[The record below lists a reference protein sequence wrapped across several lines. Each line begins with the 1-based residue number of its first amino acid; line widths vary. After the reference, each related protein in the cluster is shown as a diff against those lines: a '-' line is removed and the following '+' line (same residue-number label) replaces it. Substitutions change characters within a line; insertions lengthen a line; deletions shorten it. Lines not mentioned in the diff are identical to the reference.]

1 MNIKAFLKEIKK
13 VYKIF
18 KIVEICWTS
27 KKPIYGLRHFVLL
40 NKISEK
46 DQIHFLMVSVI
57 DVEIFLTI
65 SKDDLLKS
73 GNWNEG
79 WLNLP
84 RSKAI
89 TKDYL
94 DFKRENNSKM
104 VFNKIF
110 VKNDSLFNIS

>member
-1 MNIKAFLKEIKK
+1 M
-13 VYKIF
+13 
-18 KIVEICWTS
+18 EICWTS
-27 KKPIYGLRHFVLL
+27 NKSICGLRHFVLV

-57 DVEIFLTI
+57 DVEIFLKI
-65 SKDDLLKS
+65 SKDELLKS

-84 RSKAI
+84 KSKAI

-94 DFKRENNSKM
+94 DYKLMNNSKK

-110 VKNDSLFNIS
+110 VKKDSLFNIS